1 MVDYTEALKQ
11 LNKSKNTYGREI
23 GNLNN
28 TINELRNRIQNL
40 ENAEKKSLE
49 IINELNDKLDE
60 LENKSISENDKEILQ
75 AKIDDLINNNNT
87 F

>member
-1 MVDYTEALKQ
+1 MVDYTNALEQ
-11 LNKSKNTYGREI
+11 LNKAKNTYGKEI

-28 TINELRNRIQNL
+28 TINELRNKMQNL

-60 LENKSISENDKEILQ
+60 LENKNISENDKRYYRQ
-75 AKIDDLINNNNT
+75 KLIVLLIIIVS
-87 F
+87 